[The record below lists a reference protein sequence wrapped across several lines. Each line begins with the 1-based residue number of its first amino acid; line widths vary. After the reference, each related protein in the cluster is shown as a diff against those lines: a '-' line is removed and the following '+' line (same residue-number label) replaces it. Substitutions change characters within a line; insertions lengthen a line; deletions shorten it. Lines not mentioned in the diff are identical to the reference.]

1 MISTFELAGMIPR
14 TVLAVEGSAR
24 TLSWVEVIPSTGAG
38 VGVGC
43 AASGVT
49 VFEGA
54 GVRVAEVVERLTR
67 GVRVD
72 MVSSLVLDLQPVYKR
87 IETVK
92 ITLENRLVT
101 LGFYRLSYEQAQI
114 QW

>member
-1 MISTFELAGMIPR
+1 
-14 TVLAVEGSAR
+14 
-24 TLSWVEVIPSTGAG
+24 VEVIPSTGAG
-38 VGVGC
+38 VGVSC

-49 VFEGA
+49 VFEGT
-54 GVRVAEVVERLTR
+54 GVRVADAVDRLTR

-87 IETVK
+87 IKTVK

-101 LGFYRLSYEQAQI
+101 LGFYRLSCVWMSLQQFAGNSVTKTNAALIDLSVYLAGIE
-114 QW
+114 